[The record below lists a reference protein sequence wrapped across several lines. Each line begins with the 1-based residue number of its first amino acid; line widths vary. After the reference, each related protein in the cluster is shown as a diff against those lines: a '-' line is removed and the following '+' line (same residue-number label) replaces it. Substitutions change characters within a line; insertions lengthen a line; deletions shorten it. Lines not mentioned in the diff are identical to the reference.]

1 MLVQQIHQLTFNY
14 DVETKITHN
23 ALLRGE
29 QRNTKAAAYNLNH

>member
-23 ALLRGE
+23 ALLRCE
-29 QRNTKAAAYNLNH
+29 ARNTEASVYHLNH